1 MANPTDSSFSVVK
14 TKMQQ
19 KGHLDKQNL
28 PIYDWYTIK
37 HFITITQ
44 GVSKCTLKWY
54 LIGFFF
60 SLKKKGNLNG
70 KWFTTTTCT
79 FDIGIMKYKLWR

>member
-1 MANPTDSSFSVVK
+1 
-14 TKMQQ
+14 MQQ

-37 HFITITQ
+37 HFITRTQ
-44 GVSKCTLKWY
+44 GVNKCTLKWY
-54 LIGFFF
+54 LIGVF
-60 SLKKKGNLNG
+60 LKKKKKKKENLNG

>member
-28 PIYDWYTIK
+28 PIYD
-37 HFITITQ
+37 
-44 GVSKCTLKWY
+44 
-54 LIGFFF
+54 
-60 SLKKKGNLNG
+60 
-70 KWFTTTTCT
+70 
-79 FDIGIMKYKLWR
+79 